1 MSQITAVAKRITARL
16 KYARTPV
23 FLPKTPQICWSK
35 GAPLNKRL
43 ENKII
48 QCNSMN
54 LSECWYLLPAI
65 FYNIPLYNR
74 DGCKVYL
81 KNKLNEDRFLVYFT
95 GDDNNIIYVSWKK

>member
-1 MSQITAVAKRITARL
+1 MVKAQDLIDEQRERERL
-16 KYARTPV
+16 KNKVY
-23 FLPKTPQICWSK
+23 KQIY
-35 GAPLNKRL
+35 KRL

-74 DGCKVYL
+74 DGCKIYL
-81 KNKLNEDRFLVYFT
+81 KNKLKGDGFSVYFT
-95 GDDNNIIYVSWKK
+95 GDDNNIIYISWKK

>member
-1 MSQITAVAKRITARL
+1 MVKAQDLIDEQTEREKLKRKVYKQI
-16 KYARTPV
+16 Y
-23 FLPKTPQICWSK
+23 
-35 GAPLNKRL
+35 KRL

-74 DGCKVYL
+74 EGCKVYL
-81 KNKLNEDRFLVYFT
+81 KNKLKEDGFSVYFT
-95 GDDNNIIYVSWKK
+95 GNDNNIIYISWKK

>member
-1 MSQITAVAKRITARL
+1 MVKAQDLIYEQNEREKLKKKVYKQI
-16 KYARTPV
+16 Y
-23 FLPKTPQICWSK
+23 
-35 GAPLNKRL
+35 KRL

-74 DGCKVYL
+74 EGCKLYL
-81 KNKLNEDRFLVYFT
+81 KKKLKDDGFSVYFT
-95 GDDNNIIYVSWKK
+95 GDDNNIIYISWKK